1 MVRFLIHRPIAVTM
15 TYIALLLLG
24 LVASRRLPVSLMPDI
39 DIPRIT
45 VQVSDENAP
54 AREIEK
60 TIVSPLRRLLMQTAH
75 LNDIT
80 SETRDGSALI
90 FLDFD
95 YGTDVDYAFIEV
107 NEKIDKAMNNLP
119 RTLQRPRVIKASV
132 SDIPV
137 FYLDLSV
144 RDTTATGHKEI
155 QGRSGVSPRF
165 AELSDFAFQVIAKR
179 IEQLPEVAM
188 VDISGRVYPELLIIP
203 DMKKMQSLGLKLE
216 DIEQAIR
223 KNNVNLGNLLIRN
236 GQYQYNIRFESTL
249 HNKQDIESIY
259 LRVEDKLL
267 QLKDITVVKESTR
280 ERRGMVTS
288 NGLPAVTMAVIK
300 QSDARMREMK
310 ESLHTLV
317 EHLRED
323 YPGIRFTVTRDQT
336 LLLDYSIANL
346 GQSLLLGALM
356 AFLVMFLFLNDIKS
370 PLLIG
375 ITIPTS
381 LVITL
386 LFFMLTGISI
396 NIISLSG
403 LILGVGMM
411 VDNSIIVIDNITQ
424 YRDRGF
430 SLDDACVLGTNE
442 VFRPLLSSVLTT
454 SAVFIPLIFISGLA
468 GALFYDQA
476 IAVTLGLFVS
486 LAVSITLLPVYY
498 RLFYFRSPAKPVPG
512 IFMKKLNRLDYGAL
526 YERGFRFV
534 MRRQLWVVAL
544 VGFCLAAAAFLYDE
558 MPRSKFPPLTSD
570 ELMVYIDWNERIHI
584 DENNRRVAGLLS
596 SLEDNFLQSTALV
609 GEQQFLLDYHSRASS
624 SEALIYLKLN
634 SPDYLIP
641 VTDMIKK
648 IITRK
653 NPRAVVKIRK
663 AGNVFDLIF
672 TDNEAPLTARLRAVT
687 DYGADHARFLNR
699 VFEKIRR
706 KFPDQHFEAIPWN
719 EHLVLKTDPVKLM
732 MYDIPFERVTRALTS
747 ALNSN
752 RILVIT
758 RSNYFIPVVL
768 GDNSRMIDDILTS
781 TMVTNENGKQI
792 NLSNLVSTTK
802 EYDLK
807 TIIAGKEG
815 EFFPLGFQVGRRE
828 TGRVM
833 DTVRQVLRE
842 EGHFEADFS
851 GSIFSGRRM
860 ISQLAMIMLISL
872 LLLYFI
878 LAAQFESLVLPF
890 IVLIEVPVDL
900 IGVFVFLVLFKEGIN
915 IMSLIGIVV
924 MSGIIINDSI
934 LKIDTINRLR
944 ASGYSL
950 LHAIAEGGKRRLKPI
965 VMTSMTTILTLI
977 PFLWKHGLGADL
989 QKPLALAVIGGMTV
1003 GTMVSLYLVP
1013 LIYYYFGKL
1022 SGKLT
1027 VRKNRMAGK

>member
-15 TYIALLLLG
+15 AFIALLLLSV
-24 LVASRRLPVSLMPDI
+24 VAVRHLPVSLMPDI
-39 DIPRIT
+39 DIPKIT
-45 VQVSDENAP
+45 IQVSNENAP

-60 TIVSPLRRLLMQTAH
+60 TIVTPLRRLLMQTAH
-75 LNDIT
+75 LSNIT
-80 SETRDGSALI
+80 SETRDGNALI
-90 FLDFD
+90 YLDFD

-107 NEKIDKAMNNLP
+107 NEKIDKAMNTLP

-137 FYLDLSV
+137 FYLDLTLNDDTLSV
-144 RDTTATGHKEI
+144 ENKTRENPGI
-155 QGRSGVSPRF
+155 SQSFR
-165 AELSDFAFQVIAKR
+165 ELSDFAFQVIAKR

-188 VDISGRVYPELLIIP
+188 VDISGRVYPELLVIP
-203 DMKKMQSLGLKLE
+203 DMKKMQSLGLELE

-223 KNNVNLGNLLIRN
+223 RNNVNLGNLLIRN

-249 HNKQDIESIY
+249 HNKQDIENIY
-259 LRVEDKLL
+259 LRVDHKLI
-267 QLKDITVVKESTR
+267 QLKDIATVRESIR
-280 ERRGMVTS
+280 KRRGLVTS
-288 NGLPAVTMAVIK
+288 NGRPAVTMAVIK

-310 ESLHTLV
+310 EGLHTLV
-317 EHLRED
+317 ENFRED
-323 YPGIRFTVTRDQT
+323 YPGISFVVTRDQT
-336 LLLDYSIANL
+336 LLLDYSMANL

-356 AFLVMFLFLNDIKS
+356 AFLVMFLFLKDVKS

-381 LVITL
+381 LMITL

-424 YRDRGF
+424 YRERGYP
-430 SLDDACVLGTNE
+430 LDEACVLGTNE

-454 SAVFIPLIFISGLA
+454 CAVFIPLIFISGLA

-498 RLFYFRSPAKPVPG
+498 RLFYLRGGTKPTG
-512 IFMKKLNRLDYGAL
+512 FSLLRKLNRLDYGAT
-526 YERGFRFV
+526 YEKGFRFV
-534 MRRQLWVVAL
+534 MRRQFWVMIL
-544 VGFCLAAAAFLYDE
+544 VLFSLGLAAFLFE
-558 MPRSKFPPLTSD
+558 ELPRSKFPPLTSD

-584 DENNRRVAGLLS
+584 DENNRRVRELLS
-596 SLEDNFLQSTALV
+596 GIEEDVVQSTALI
-609 GEQQFLLDYHSRASS
+609 GEQQFMLDYHSRASS
-624 SEALIYLKLN
+624 SEALIYLKLS
-634 SPDYLIP
+634 SPHAVAQ
-641 VTDMIKK
+641 VTEALKQNIEREMPLAAVEF
-648 IITRK
+648 RK
-653 NPRAVVKIRK
+653 T
-663 AGNVFDLIF
+663 GNVFDLIF
-672 TDNEAPLTARLRAVT
+672 TADEAPLTTHLRAVSDYGT
-687 DYGADHARFLNR
+687 DYTRFLKK
-699 VFEKIRR
+699 VTGQLQQQ
-706 KFPDQHFEAIPWN
+706 FPDQHFESITWN
-719 EHLVLKTDPVKLM
+719 EHLVLKVDPEKLM
-732 MYDIPFERVTRALTS
+732 MYGIPFDRVARALTS

-752 RILVIT
+752 RILVIS
-758 RSNYFIPVVL
+758 RSNYFVPVVL
-768 GDNSRMIDDILTS
+768 GDKPRLIDEILT
-781 TMVTNENGKQI
+781 TTLVPNDNGTLM
-792 NLSNLVSTTK
+792 NLSNLVTTTK

-807 TIIAGKEG
+807 TIVAGQEG
-815 EFFPLGFQVGRRE
+815 EYFPLNFRIDRRDA
-828 TGRVM
+828 GRVM
-833 DTVRQVLRE
+833 NTVRTVLRKDR
-842 EGHFEADFS
+842 HFEADFS

-860 ISQLAMIMLISL
+860 ILQLAMIMGISL

-878 LAAQFESLVLPF
+878 LAAQFESLVLPL

-900 IGVFVFLVLFKEGIN
+900 SGVFVFLALFREGIN

-924 MSGIIINDSI
+924 MTGIIINDSI

-944 ASGYSL
+944 FAGYSL

-965 VMTSMTTILTLI
+965 VMTSLTTILALL

-1003 GTMVSLYLVP
+1003 GTLVSLYLVP
-1013 LIYYYFGKL
+1013 LIYYYFGKR
-1022 SGKLT
+1022 SGKSER
-1027 VRKNRMAGK
+1027 RKNPATGR